1 MQFTEP
7 IHPEAVSEI
16 VETARIHLLMAAL
29 ETAVQTAVSEMVQM
43 VGSEIMERTAMEVSD
58 KGIQTGAIEINNSQE
73 GSVIQ
78 VLSLDQII
86 ILSLPII
93 TITTAVS
100 DPMTAAASDQAEV
113 LQVALEAV
121 ALQAVV

>member
-1 MQFTEP
+1 
-7 IHPEAVSEI
+7 
-16 VETARIHLLMAAL
+16 
-29 ETAVQTAVSEMVQM
+29 
-43 VGSEIMERTAMEVSD
+43 MERTAMEVSD